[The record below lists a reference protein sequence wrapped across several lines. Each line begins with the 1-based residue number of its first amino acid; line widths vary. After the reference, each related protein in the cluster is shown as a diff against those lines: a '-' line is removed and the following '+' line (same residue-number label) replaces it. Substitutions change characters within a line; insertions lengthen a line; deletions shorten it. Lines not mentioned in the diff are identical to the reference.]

1 MRDYSCTIEDD
12 KSLNERTLRHPKMKP
27 QVQADVGGVGTRKGI
42 ELGWSQGFGLDESDD
57 Q

>member
-1 MRDYSCTIEDD
+1 
-12 KSLNERTLRHPKMKP
+12 MKP